1 MALLFFLFWMI
12 LNGRWTQETALI
24 GAAVSGAAMLFACK
38 ACDWSLRKEM
48 GLYRAAPRIVAYCFT
63 VIWEIV
69 KANLNMCQIVYWGE
83 ADAVVRTIHTKLK
96 SRIARMALANA
107 ITLTPGTITVAL
119 HEDELKVHCLRPE
132 LAEGLDDLIFERKLL
147 KIEEALHG

>member
-1 MALLFFLFWMI
+1 MQHQFILWKIAFFLFWMI

-24 GAAVSGAAMLFACK
+24 GAAVSGAALLFACK

-83 ADAVVRTIHTKLK
+83 ADAVVSDKDRRHPTLK
-96 SRIARMALANA
+96 DMPAEHLPTYSGLAIAAGMAPSAS
-107 ITLTPGTITVAL
+107 
-119 HEDELKVHCLRPE
+119 
-132 LAEGLDDLIFERKLL
+132 
-147 KIEEALHG
+147 EAP